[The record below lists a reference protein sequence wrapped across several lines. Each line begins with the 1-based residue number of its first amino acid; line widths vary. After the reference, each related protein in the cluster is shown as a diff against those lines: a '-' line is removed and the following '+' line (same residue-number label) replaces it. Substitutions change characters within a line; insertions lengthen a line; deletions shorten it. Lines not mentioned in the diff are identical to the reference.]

1 MTAEEMDDMVMI
13 LLWSDILKFKQAYN
27 VFTQM
32 YGVAKVETHQNVI
45 KTQNH
50 STKIFINSLNM
61 INRASC
67 FAHTHTLL
75 KTNLLAFEKKE
86 ENVNRTI

>member
-13 LLWSDILKFKQAYN
+13 LLWSDILKFKQSYN

-32 YGVAKVETHQNVI
+32 YGVAKVETYQNVI

-50 STKIFINSLNM
+50 STQYLSIL
-61 INRASC
+61 
-67 FAHTHTLL
+67 
-75 KTNLLAFEKKE
+75 
-86 ENVNRTI
+86 